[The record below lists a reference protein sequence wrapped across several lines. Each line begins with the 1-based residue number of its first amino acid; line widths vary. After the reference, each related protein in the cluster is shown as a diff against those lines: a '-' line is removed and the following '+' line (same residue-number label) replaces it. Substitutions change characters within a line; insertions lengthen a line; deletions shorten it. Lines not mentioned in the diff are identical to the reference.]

1 MLDHTGG
8 IAIAIAKEIVDS
20 WTKVRVRLWF
30 SQLRIVGLG
39 SEKLGVDT
47 CEEANRVVPKVSALQ
62 CGTYLAMAVRASA

>member
-1 MLDHTGG
+1 MPAEDMMLDHTGG
-8 IAIAIAKEIVDS
+8 IAIATAKEIVDS

-47 CEEANRVVPKVSALQ
+47 
-62 CGTYLAMAVRASA
+62 